1 MFYSTVHLVVLFLPR
16 YDFCYKSQY
25 AKKQVEMQ
33 RMILLVRLFT
43 GLVCTSLLLYLGIA
57 LYIASVHKPKST
69 WGTTQRRDV
78 QPQAVKILQTTKSKE
93 SNTIHE
99 GNEKPITTIQKPV
112 NITRQQIKTIILIF
126 PFRNR
131 KVHYEKMMKHLK
143 TIHRPDW
150 DIHKI
155 LVEQANDEP
164 FQRAWL
170 LNIGIAEAK
179 RRFGNANACVVTH
192 DIDMFADEK
201 VDYSWCDRPTQICSE
216 LSCYNWKIP
225 YRNSAGGVVQA
236 NMGHWYKI
244 NGFTNNAKG
253 WGGEDDDLH
262 HRFRINGLLDP
273 NTRALRRPVKGYGRC
288 TCMHDEDHTK
298 RVRDNRGYADILK
311 KLGRMSRGSDEWKT
325 DGLNSLKYYIT
336 SEHRDMFDT
345 IHLKVHHSLKPS
357 KDKSSLLD
365 PLQVYG
371 AHPKQSRLVDT
382 LSRGMQDNAR
392 VIKNLPKKASVNA
405 RQILEFMHIP
415 KTGGSAIEKA
425 GASRG
430 ITWGACHF
438 WHDIFNEMGCKSPPD
453 LQDKIKTPNHIGVPW
468 HIPFRYWQPN
478 PMKDKIVFTVV
489 RNPYS
494 RMLSLY
500 NDRWCGYKKKDRLD
514 PRVMNAWIQS
524 VLKSGG
530 CSPVLANPQSEYVFD
545 KGKKVI
551 DHVLKYETLK
561 KDFDQLMKAHNI
573 DLVLPTIPFNKGK
586 SGDLTVGDFDAETV
600 QMIQKKFREDFDY
613 FHYNKSNLSM

>member
-1 MFYSTVHLVVLFLPR
+1 
-16 YDFCYKSQY
+16 
-25 AKKQVEMQ
+25 
-33 RMILLVRLFT
+33 MILIVRLFT
-43 GLVCTSLLLYLGIA
+43 GVVCTSLLLYLGIA

-69 WGTTQRRDV
+69 WGATQRRDV
-78 QPQAVKILQTTKSKE
+78 QAQAVKILQTTKSKE

-99 GNEKPITTIQKPV
+99 RNEKPITTIQKPV
-112 NITRQQIKTIILIF
+112 NITRQQIKTIILIL

-131 KVHYEKMMKHLK
+131 KVHYEKLMKHLK

-170 LNIGIAEAK
+170 LNIGISEAK
-179 RRFGNANACVVTH
+179 RRFGNATACVVTH

-225 YRNSAGGVVQA
+225 YKNSAGGVVQA

-244 NGFTNNAKG
+244 NGFTNNGKG

-298 RVRDNRGYADILK
+298 RVRDNKGYVDILK

-345 IHLKVHHSLKPS
+345 IHLKVHHSKEPLKQITDITVLYANLPHRTDR
-357 KDKSSLLD
+357 KNHMKSELIEYGFDINNINPICEEWKENVKENL
-365 PLQVYG
+365 PPCVQTKNGQYG
-371 AHPKQSRLVDT
+371 AL
-382 LSRGMQDNAR
+382 LSHMRA
-392 VIKNLPKKASVNA
+392 IKIAIQNNLDQVMVVEDDMKWAVKKENTID
-405 RQILEFMHIP
+405 ILNQNL
-415 KTGGSAIEKA
+415 K
-425 GASRG
+425 
-430 ITWGACHF
+430 
-438 WHDIFNEMGCKSPPD
+438 DEM
-453 LQDKIKTPNHIGVPW
+453 W
-468 HIPFRYWQPN
+468 
-478 PMKDKIVFTVV
+478 
-489 RNPYS
+489 
-494 RMLSLY
+494 
-500 NDRWCGYKKKDRLD
+500 
-514 PRVMNAWIQS
+514 S
-524 VLKSGG
+524 VLLLSCLFGRFTQRNTISNHLSNCQTSTAYIVRK
-530 CSPVLANPQSEYVFD
+530 PY
-545 KGKKVI
+545 
-551 DHVLKYETLK
+551 YETLYNHWNSYLERK
-561 KDFDQLMKAHNI
+561 LIFPDIYKRTIINGYEVALDQSWKILQNQHKEKWAVTNPVLVYQRQDVSDIEHREVNYGKPNVPEHMKR
-573 DLVLPTIPFNKGK
+573 TIN
-586 SGDLTVGDFDAETV
+586 
-600 QMIQKKFREDFDY
+600 
-613 FHYNKSNLSM
+613 